1 MRPLFNFALAL
12 VGGLLVVQ
20 LTVSTLRDRAARRPA
35 VVMAALTPANQMPA
49 SRIPGSMSAIHL
61 PETYS

>member
-20 LTVSTLRDRAARRPA
+20 LTVSTLRDRAARRPVA
-35 VVMAALTPANQMPA
+35 EMAALMPANQMLVPQMLA
-49 SRIPGSMSAIHL
+49 PTSATPLPGKSS
-61 PETYS
+61 

>member
-20 LTVSTLRDRAARRPA
+20 LTVSTLRDRAARKPA
-35 VVMAALTPANQMPA
+35 VEMAALMPA
-49 SRIPGSMSAIHL
+49 CQIPVGLL
-61 PETYS
+61 PEMSS

>member
-35 VVMAALTPANQMPA
+35 AEMAALTPANQMPA
-49 SRIPGSMSAIHL
+49 LMSATHL
-61 PETYS
+61 PEKSS

>member
-35 VVMAALTPANQMPA
+35 VVMAALTPANQMLVPQMLA
-49 SRIPGSMSAIHL
+49 PTSATPL
-61 PETYS
+61 PEKSS